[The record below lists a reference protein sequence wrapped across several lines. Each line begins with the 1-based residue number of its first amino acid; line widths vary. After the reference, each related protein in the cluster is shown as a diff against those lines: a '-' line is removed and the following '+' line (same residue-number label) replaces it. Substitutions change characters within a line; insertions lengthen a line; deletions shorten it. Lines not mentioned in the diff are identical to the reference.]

1 MAVGDDAAARRAR
14 RAERAAHHLDAHRR
28 RSEHESAQAQI
39 LIDRFVAHAVRA
51 QIAAVELMARPWSGR
66 GRYRTGI
73 LGWYLRRDGSIGVG
87 LDGGYYV
94 LLVPPVRLGRWR
106 GVRVD
111 PTPPPLEV
119 GRGGRDGDAVALETL
134 LQLRLRDGEPS
145 GGDSAA
151 EG

>member
-1 MAVGDDAAARRAR
+1 MGEDAAARRAR
-14 RAERAAHHLDAHRR
+14 RAERAAYHLDAHRR
-28 RSEHESAQAQI
+28 QSEHESARAQL
-39 LIDRFVAHAVRA
+39 LIDRFVADAVRA
-51 QIAAVELMARPWSGR
+51 RIAPEELMARPWSGR

-73 LGWYLRRDGSIGVG
+73 LGWYLRRDGSVGVG

-106 GVRVD
+106 AVRLD

-119 GRGGRDGDAVALETL
+119 GRGGRDGDAIALETL
-134 LQLRLRDGEPS
+134 LQLRLQDGEPS
-145 GGDSAA
+145 GGDSPA